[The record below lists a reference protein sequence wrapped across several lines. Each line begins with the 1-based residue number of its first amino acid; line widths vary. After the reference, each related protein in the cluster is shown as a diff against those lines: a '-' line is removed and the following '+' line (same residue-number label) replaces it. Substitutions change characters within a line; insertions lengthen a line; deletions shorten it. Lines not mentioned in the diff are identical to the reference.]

1 MGRFL
6 LRWGWR
12 FGVDENTSAIIQ
24 IAGFL
29 DYRPLR
35 SRLFATGSRSL
46 SDSNRHKPNKESGDL
61 NKMSRG
67 EEYFEG
73 ATLSPDEVTFQREGL
88 PEDYRMRHGENHY
101 VDELVAASSMPQLR
115 LVPVNEIEGS
125 FGSGGES
132 LDGLIDSIQ
141 AYGVLQP
148 LLVRRLRGRY
158 ELLAGSKRLT
168 AAVNAGLK
176 EVPCLVHEVD
186 DVEARR
192 LAEAANRRASRTATA
207 SSASLGWST
216 DATALVAGSLATIL
230 STLGLFDKPNSSL
243 RDRVA
248 VGLIRAEALRANRLM
263 RGLEILRAEPALTR
277 RPIDAAT
284 ILKTVLTASEDERG
298 LLGIELDARGLSSCP
313 IRADEELVA
322 VAISGAIE
330 TILALIR
337 SSRGGRLSVDMTLNE
352 LTNAV
357 VLTVSEEA
365 VRMPTSSWSRWFDP
379 HWDERP
385 GGFGAAVSLLSA
397 KRAAELHNGG
407 LEIAP
412 TATGGCRL
420 TLTLPTD
427 TA

>member
-1 MGRFL
+1 
-6 LRWGWR
+6 
-12 FGVDENTSAIIQ
+12 
-24 IAGFL
+24 
-29 DYRPLR
+29 
-35 SRLFATGSRSL
+35 
-46 SDSNRHKPNKESGDL
+46 
-61 NKMSRG
+61 MSRG

-73 ATLSPDEVTFQREGL
+73 ATLSPDEVTLREGL
-88 PEDYRMRHGENHY
+88 PDDYRMRHEEDHY
-101 VDELVAASSMPQLR
+101 VDELVAAGSMPQLR
-115 LVPVNEIEGS
+115 LIPVSEIEGG
-125 FGSGGES
+125 FGSGGEG

-158 ELLAGSKRLT
+158 QLLAGSKRLA

-192 LAEAANRRASRTATA
+192 LAEAANRRASRTAAA
-207 SSASLGWST
+207 SSPSLRWSM
-216 DATALVAGSLATIL
+216 DANVLVAGSLNTIL
-230 STLGLFDKPNSSL
+230 STLGLFDKPDSSL

-284 ILKTVLTASEDERG
+284 ILNNVLTASADERG
-298 LLGIELDARGLSSCP
+298 LLGIELQAKGPSSCP
-313 IRADEELVA
+313 IQADEELVA
-322 VAISGAIE
+322 MAISGALE
-330 TILALIR
+330 TILALMR
-337 SSRGGRLSVDMTLNE
+337 SSRGGRIAVDMTLNE

-365 VRMPTSSWSRWFDP
+365 VRLPTSSWSHWFEP

-385 GGFGAAVSLLSA
+385 GGFGAAVSLLAA
-397 KRAAELHNGG
+397 KRAAELHNGR

-412 TATGGCRL
+412 TVAGGCRL
-420 TLTLPTD
+420 TLMLPSDAT
-427 TA
+427 

>member
-1 MGRFL
+1 MPR
-6 LRWGWR
+6 
-12 FGVDENTSAIIQ
+12 Q
-24 IAGFL
+24 
-29 DYRPLR
+29 
-35 SRLFATGSRSL
+35 
-46 SDSNRHKPNKESGDL
+46 
-61 NKMSRG
+61 

-73 ATLSPDEVTFQREGL
+73 ATLSPDEGTFRREGL
-88 PEDYRMRHGENHY
+88 PDDYRMRYEEDHY
-101 VDELVAASSMPQLR
+101 VDELVDAGSTPQLR
-115 LVPVNEIEGS
+115 LVPVSEIEGG

-158 ELLAGSKRLT
+158 QLLAGSKRLA

-192 LAEAANRRASRTATA
+192 LAEAANRRASRT
-207 SSASLGWST
+207 SSSLQWST
-216 DATALVAGSLATIL
+216 DATILVAGSLNTIL
-230 STLGLFDKPNSSL
+230 STLGLLDKPDSSL

-277 RPIDAAT
+277 RPFDAAT
-284 ILKTVLTASEDERG
+284 ILENVLTASEDERG
-298 LLGIELDARGLSSCP
+298 LLGIELHARELSSCP
-313 IRADEELVA
+313 IRGDEELVA

-330 TILALIR
+330 TILALMR
-337 SSRGGRLSVDMTLNE
+337 SGRGGRLSVDMTLNE
-352 LTNAV
+352 LTNTV
-357 VLTVSEEA
+357 NLTVSEDA
-365 VRMPTSSWSRWFDP
+365 VRMPTSSWSHWFDP

-385 GGFGAAVSLLSA
+385 GGFGAAVSLLAA
-397 KRAAELHNGG
+397 KRAAELHNGR

-412 TATGGCRL
+412 TAAGGCRL
-420 TLTLPTD
+420 TMMLPTD
-427 TA
+427 AS

>member
-1 MGRFL
+1 M
-6 LRWGWR
+6 
-12 FGVDENTSAIIQ
+12 
-24 IAGFL
+24 
-29 DYRPLR
+29 
-35 SRLFATGSRSL
+35 
-46 SDSNRHKPNKESGDL
+46 SDSDRRKPNEESGDP
-61 NKMSRG
+61 NKMSRQ
-67 EEYFEG
+67 EEYFED
-73 ATLSPDEVTFQREGL
+73 AALSPDEVTFQREGL
-88 PEDYRMRHGENHY
+88 PNDYRMRYEEDHY
-101 VDELVAASSMPQLR
+101 VDELVAAGSMPQLR
-115 LVPVNEIEGS
+115 LVPVSEIEGG

-158 ELLAGSKRLT
+158 ELLAGSKRLA

-192 LAEAANRRASRTATA
+192 LAEAANRRASRT
-207 SSASLGWST
+207 SSSLQWST
-216 DATALVAGSLATIL
+216 DATILVAGSLNTIL
-230 STLGLFDKPNSSL
+230 STLGLLDKPDSSL

-284 ILKTVLTASEDERG
+284 ILKNVLTASEDERG
-298 LLGIELDARGLSSCP
+298 LLGIELHARSLSACP

-330 TILALIR
+330 TILALMR

-352 LTNAV
+352 LTHTVN
-357 VLTVSEEA
+357 LTVSEDA
-365 VRMPTSSWSRWFDP
+365 VRMPTSSWAHWFDP

-385 GGFGAAVSLLSA
+385 GGFGAAVSLLAA
-397 KRAAELHNGG
+397 KRAAELHNGR

-412 TATGGCRL
+412 TAAGGCRL
-420 TLTLPTD
+420 TMMLPTD
-427 TA
+427 AS

>member
-1 MGRFL
+1 M
-6 LRWGWR
+6 
-12 FGVDENTSAIIQ
+12 
-24 IAGFL
+24 
-29 DYRPLR
+29 
-35 SRLFATGSRSL
+35 
-46 SDSNRHKPNKESGDL
+46 SDSDRHKPNEESGDL

-101 VDELVAASSMPQLR
+101 VDELVASSSMPQLR
-115 LVPVNEIEGS
+115 LVPVSEIEGS

-192 LAEAANRRASRTATA
+192 LAEAANRRASGAAPA
-207 SSASLGWST
+207 SSATLRWGT
-216 DATALVAGSLATIL
+216 DATILVAGSLNTIL
-230 STLGLFDKPNSSL
+230 STLGLFDQPDSSL

-263 RGLEILRAEPALTR
+263 RGLEILRAEPAVAR
-277 RPIDAAT
+277 RPVDAAA
-284 ILKTVLTASEDERG
+284 ILKSALTASEDERG
-298 LLGIELDARGLSSCP
+298 LLGIELQTQAPSSCP
-313 IRADEELVA
+313 ILADEELIA
-322 VAISGAIE
+322 MAFAGAIE
-330 TILALIR
+330 TILSLLR
-337 SSRGGRLSVDMTLNE
+337 SGHGGTLSIDLTLNE
-352 LTNAV
+352 HTNTV
-357 VLTVSEEA
+357 HVSVSEDA
-365 VRMPTSSWSRWFDP
+365 VRMPTSHWSHWFDP

-385 GGFGAAVSLLSA
+385 GGFGAAVSLLAA
-397 KRAAELHNGG
+397 KRAAELHHGG
-407 LEIAP
+407 LELTP
-412 TATGGCRL
+412 TPAGGCCL
-420 TLTLPTD
+420 TMTLPTE
-427 TA
+427 